1 MCRLSYNRNVEG
13 KWRENVETK
22 EAGQASRVYFSP
34 RTSMRRLDELGENWT
49 ECVWSVSV
57 RRATPELVAHLV

>member
-1 MCRLSYNRNVEG
+1 MCRLPYNQNAEG
-13 KWRENVETK
+13 KCRENVETK
-22 EAGQASRVYFSP
+22 ETGQTSHVYFSP
-34 RTSMRRLDELGENWT
+34 RTSVRRLDEMGENWT